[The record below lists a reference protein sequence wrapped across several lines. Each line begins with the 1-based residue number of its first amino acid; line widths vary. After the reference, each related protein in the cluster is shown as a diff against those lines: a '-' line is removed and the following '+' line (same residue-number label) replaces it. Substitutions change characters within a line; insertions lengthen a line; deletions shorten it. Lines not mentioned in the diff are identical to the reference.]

1 MTIGFSGTRSSPRK
15 MRMAFGAR
23 ANQVLAW
30 NRQAARA
37 MTWNRMAMG
46 LQGFQPA
53 VECLLTLYQPQQ
65 TPHQHDGVDGDED
78 AGAFADHVTGVEGIL
93 QPPVFF
99 ISRT

>member
-1 MTIGFSGTRSSPRK
+1 MEQAGCQGDDVEQDGN
-15 MRMAFGAR
+15 GA
-23 ANQVLAW
+23 
-30 NRQAARA
+30 
-37 MTWNRMAMG
+37 

-53 VECLLTLYQPQQ
+53 IECLLTLYQAQQ

>member
-1 MTIGFSGTRSSPRK
+1 MEQAGCQGDDVEQD
-15 MRMAFGAR
+15 GDR
-23 ANQVLAW
+23 A
-30 NRQAARA
+30 
-37 MTWNRMAMG
+37 

-53 VECLLTLYQPQQ
+53 VERLLTLHQPQQ

-99 ISRT
+99 HLAHVRLTFALSVVHGLTPGLNPA